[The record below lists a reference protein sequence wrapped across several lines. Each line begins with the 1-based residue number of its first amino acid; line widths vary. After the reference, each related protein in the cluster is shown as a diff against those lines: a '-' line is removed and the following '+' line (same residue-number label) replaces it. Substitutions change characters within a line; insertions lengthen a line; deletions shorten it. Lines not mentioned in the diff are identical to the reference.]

1 MMNIIENLKVYF
13 TQKANKDIT
22 KNAPEGI
29 CPNCWGKQEWE
40 GDYYKFMKGENGN
53 PNKETYNSFIQN
65 VARKL
70 DKITIEKDS
79 YTCETCKLK

>member
-1 MMNIIENLKVYF
+1 MNIIENLKTYF
-13 TQKANKDIT
+13 TKKENKEQT
-22 KNAPEGI
+22 EKAPEGI

-40 GDYYKFMKGENGN
+40 GDYYKFMKGEKGN
-53 PNKETYNSFIQN
+53 PDKETYNSFIQN

-79 YTCETCKLK
+79 YTCETCKIN